1 MQSEK
6 FTIIIVVSIL
16 PLKIY
21 GTVVVVMTKL
31 TKSGVEIP
39 DKITVR
45 QNGKETYSN
54 NRVQVRVCY
63 LLINLNFSYKKNYH
77 VTYTKPY

>member
-1 MQSEK
+1 
-6 FTIIIVVSIL
+6 
-16 PLKIY
+16 
-21 GTVVVVMTKL
+21 MTKL

-39 DKITVR
+39 DRITVR
-45 QNGKETYSN
+45 QNGKETHSN

-63 LLINLNFSYKKNYH
+63 LLINLNFSYKKNSH

>member
-21 GTVVVVMTKL
+21 GTGVVVMTKL

-39 DKITVR
+39 DRITVR

-63 LLINLNFSYKKNYH
+63 LLIILNFSYKKNYH

>member
-1 MQSEK
+1 
-6 FTIIIVVSIL
+6 
-16 PLKIY
+16 
-21 GTVVVVMTKL
+21 MTKL

-39 DKITVR
+39 DRITVR

-63 LLINLNFSYKKNYH
+63 LLINLNFSYKKNSH